1 MNTANKRFSVVNICL
16 PFGRL
21 LPIPDGTVA
30 AADRASFA
38 YAYYIAA
45 AVSSGLVRG
54 ISRAIGRGINRF

>member
-1 MNTANKRFSVVNICL
+1 MNTANKRFSVVNIGL

-21 LPIPDGTVA
+21 LPIPDGLIA

-38 YAYYIAA
+38 YSYYIAS
-45 AVSSGLVRG
+45 AVSAGVVRG